1 MPDDLDG
8 AASRWRESAD
18 LYGVLFL
25 AFLYAPILVIF
36 VYSFNSN
43 AINMALW
50 EGFTLDWY
58 RTLFGLAPVNAAF
71 DAAFT
76 ENPDRLLQVVKN
88 SAIVALTASAIST
101 VVGTSAALALARY
114 EFFGK
119 ELYRSVLIL
128 PMVMPDI
135 VLGVALLIFFSSVG
149 LKLGLLTV
157 ILGHCTFLSCYVF
170 VVVLARLATLDTTLE
185 NASADLGA
193 DPWTTFRRVT
203 LPLIMPGVIGGFL
216 LAFIISLDDVVITYF
231 IAGVDTQ
238 TLPLFILAMM
248 RRGIRPQINAL
259 AVSAHRLLVPD
270 RQCRALPAF
279 PSTTLM
285 EETMNWLKK
294 LTAACMAASALV
306 ICGCTIAGRRRAAPL
321 QLG

>member
-1 MPDDLDG
+1 M
-8 AASRWRESAD
+8 SRRRGNSMAWNALN

-25 AFLYAPILVIF
+25 AFLYAPILVVFI
-36 VYSFNSN
+36 YSFNSN
-43 AINMALW
+43 AINMAIW

-119 ELYRSVLIL
+119 KLYRSVLIL

-135 VLGVALLIFFSSVG
+135 VLGVALLIFFSSAG

-170 VVVLARLATLDTTLE
+170 VVVSARLATLDTTLE

-259 AVSAHRLLVPD
+259 AVLLI
-270 RQCRALPAF
+270 AF
-279 PSTTLM
+279 SFLI
-285 EETMNWLKK
+285 
-294 LTAACMAASALV
+294 ASAGLYL
-306 ICGCTIAGRRRAAPL
+306 RSRQRH
-321 QLG
+321 